1 MDPKSSERIS
11 GVAELH
17 EFTTASKTEQPG
29 RMDPVGAAVVIAARE
44 DVGVGFGVEIGPL
57 TAGVE
62 PGAAYMLPTSVHIP
76 AHESTTV

>member
-1 MDPKSSERIS
+1 
-11 GVAELH
+11 
-17 EFTTASKTEQPG
+17 
-29 RMDPVGAAVVIAARE
+29 MDPVGAAVVIAARE